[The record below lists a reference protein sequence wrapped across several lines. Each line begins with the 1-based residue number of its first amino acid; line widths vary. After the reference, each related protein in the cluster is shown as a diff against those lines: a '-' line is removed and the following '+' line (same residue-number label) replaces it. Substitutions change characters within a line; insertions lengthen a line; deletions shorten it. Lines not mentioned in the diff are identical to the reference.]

1 MSKRTN
7 RILALPL
14 MGVLIAAHCWQ
25 LSNQFAVIPAL
36 GVVVWS
42 FYAGMIVHAL
52 MHDTRGGNP

>member
-14 MGVLIAAHCWQ
+14 MGVLIVLHCWQ
-25 LSNQFAVIPAL
+25 LSNQFAILPAL

-52 MHDTRGGNP
+52 MKDTQ

>member
-25 LSNQFAVIPAL
+25 L
-36 GVVVWS
+36 GVGVASQSTGTS
-42 FYAGMIVHAL
+42 FSG
-52 MHDTRGGNP
+52 

>member
-14 MGVLIAAHCWQ
+14 MGVLIVAHCWQ
-25 LSNQFAVIPAL
+25 LSNQFSVISAL
-36 GVVVWS
+36 GIAVWS

-52 MHDTRGGNP
+52 MCDKNGGGK